1 MKPQYLT
8 ITELA
13 QRPAK
18 NLYTRIMPRK
28 HLKYC
33 APGVE
38 GMCLVQFSLLVPESA
53 VLFVAPAGCARHV
66 AMHSYRLGLSKRL
79 FLLRVDENDIVT
91 GAHLDRIPD
100 AIKEIMSAVRS
111 KPRALFLCST
121 CVDTLLASDYP
132 GIAKKMEAQYGIR
145 VRASYM
151 DPITFDGK
159 KSPDRKI
166 QHSMYDF
173 ISVQGARERA
183 VNIIGSYAP
192 INRDSEFYPLLAKAG
207 IDTVRH
213 ISDCRTLEELDRMGQ
228 SALNIVIQ
236 SNGTLAAAEMNKKH
250 GIPFI
255 SLPVSYNPDTVRNS
269 YRKLEDTLG
278 IKIQDELYYEQTK
291 SAVED
296 YRKRLGTLRIAIGKT
311 IKGNVFELARALS
324 QYGFRVTCLFI
335 NKFTQG
341 EKPHI
346 IWLSEHRP
354 EIIVFSGDH
363 PTIVNLRKENLP
375 ADIAIGPDAAYF
387 CPSAAEVSWDLHD
400 QPYGYRGI
408 ISLLEKMTAVAEKAH
423 T

>member
-13 QRPAK
+13 QTPVK
-18 NLYTRIMPRK
+18 SLYTRIMPRR

-38 GMCLVQFSLLVPESA
+38 GMGMLQSSLLVPESA
-53 VLFVAPAGCARHV
+53 LLFVAPAGCARHV
-66 AMHSYRLGLSKRL
+66 AMHSYRLGLKNRL

-91 GAHLDRIPD
+91 GAHLDRIP
-100 AIKEIMSAVRS
+100 AAMEEIMSNACP
-111 KPRALFLCST
+111 KPRALFLGSS
-121 CVDTLLASDYP
+121 CVDTLLASDYKA
-132 GIAKKMEAQYGIR
+132 IAKKLEAKYGIR

-151 DPITFDGK
+151 DPIMFDGK

-173 ISVQGARERA
+173 IAKNDAKEKA

-192 INRDSEFYPLLAKAG
+192 VNRDSEFYSLLAKAG
-207 IDTVRH
+207 FDTVRH
-213 ISDCRTLEELDRMGQ
+213 ISECTTLEELDRMGQ
-228 SALNIVIQ
+228 STLNIVIK
-236 SNGTLAAAEMNKKH
+236 SSGSMAAAEMEKKH

-255 SLPVSYNPDTVRNS
+255 SLPVSYNLDTIRNS
-269 YRKLEDTLG
+269 YRKLGEALG
-278 IKIQDELYYEQTK
+278 IEIYDDIYYEQTK
-291 SAVED
+291 QVIKEF
-296 YRKRLGTLRIAIGKT
+296 RQHLGSLRIAIGKT
-311 IKGNVFELARALS
+311 IKGNVFDLAHALI
-324 QYGFRVTCLFI
+324 QYGFRVSHLFI

-346 IWLSEHRP
+346 MWLAEHQP
-354 EIIVFSGDH
+354 EMGVFSGDH
-363 PTIVNLRKENLP
+363 PTIVNLREEHLP
-375 ADIAIGPDAAYF
+375 VDLAIGLDASYF
-387 CPSAAEVSWDLHD
+387 CPDAAEVSWDVQD

-408 ISLLEKMTAVAEKAH
+408 VSLLEKMTSALKK